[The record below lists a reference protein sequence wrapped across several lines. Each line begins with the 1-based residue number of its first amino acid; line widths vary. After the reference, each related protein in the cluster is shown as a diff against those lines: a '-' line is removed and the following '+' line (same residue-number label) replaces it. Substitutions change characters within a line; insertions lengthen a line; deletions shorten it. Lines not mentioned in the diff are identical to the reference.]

1 LLQIEQRRS
10 VSRMFVTE
18 TIEYNLLLIALLTVS
33 VATVLEYLRA
43 NRRRSSNIVT
53 MSLLAVTTVV
63 LFCAVLA
70 RWLREGQGP
79 FLTLYDV
86 LLSNLFTLNLIY
98 LVIYLRFVRTR
109 VSAMVVLPSF
119 VLLGIWL
126 LNLPSAAVPLPA
138 TFDNPWLWMHVLSGK
153 LFLGFSLVPAAL
165 GIILLFPTLTA
176 RQAYGPAHIY
186 ARKLDAEI
194 WPLFALAFI
203 CHSCMLIAGA
213 VWAHSAWGSYWAWD
227 PLETWTLITWL
238 AMALLLHVR
247 VTYRQFPPAVAWV
260 SVVAIF
266 ALAFLTF
273 FGVPFF
279 SMAPHKGVM

>member
-1 LLQIEQRRS
+1 M
-10 VSRMFVTE
+10 RMFVTE
-18 TIEYNLLLIALLTVS
+18 AMEKNLLLLALLTVS
-33 VATVLEYLRA
+33 VATVLEFLRGDRA
-43 NRRRSSNIVT
+43 RSSTLVT
-53 MSLLAVTTVV
+53 VSMLAITTLV

-98 LVIYLRFVRTR
+98 LVIYLRFVKTR
-109 VSAMVVLPSF
+109 VSAMVVLPFF

-153 LFLGFSLVPAAL
+153 LFLGFSLVPAGL
-165 GIILLFPTLTA
+165 GIILLLPTLTA
-176 RQAYGPAHIY
+176 RQAYGPAHIF

-194 WPLFALAFI
+194 WPLFAMAFI

-213 VWAHSAWGSYWAWD
+213 VWAHSAWGRYWDWD

-247 VTYRQFPPAVAWV
+247 VTYRQLPPAVGWI

>member
-1 LLQIEQRRS
+1 
-10 VSRMFVTE
+10 MFVTE

-98 LVIYLRFVRTR
+98 LVIYMRFVRTR
-109 VSAMVVLPSF
+109 VSAMVVFPFF

-126 LNLPSAAVPLPA
+126 LNLPSAAVPLPD

-165 GIILLFPTLTA
+165 
-176 RQAYGPAHIY
+176 
-186 ARKLDAEI
+186 
-194 WPLFALAFI
+194 
-203 CHSCMLIAGA
+203 
-213 VWAHSAWGSYWAWD
+213 
-227 PLETWTLITWL
+227 
-238 AMALLLHVR
+238 
-247 VTYRQFPPAVAWV
+247 
-260 SVVAIF
+260 
-266 ALAFLTF
+266 
-273 FGVPFF
+273 
-279 SMAPHKGVM
+279 

>member
-1 LLQIEQRRS
+1 M
-10 VSRMFVTE
+10 RMFATE
-18 TIEYNLLLIALLTVS
+18 AMERNLLLLALLTVS
-33 VATVLEYLRA
+33 VATVLEYLRGDRA
-43 NRRRSSNIVT
+43 RSSTLVT
-53 MSLLAVTTVV
+53 VSLLIVTTVV

-98 LVIYLRFVRTR
+98 LVIYWHVARTR
-109 VSAMVVLPSF
+109 VSAIVVLPFF

-153 LFLGFSLVPAAL
+153 LFLGLNLVPAAL
-165 GIILLFPTLTA
+165 GVILLFPVLAA
-176 RQAYGPAHIY
+176 RQANGAAHND
-186 ARKLDAEI
+186 AKKLDAEI

-213 VWAHSAWGSYWAWD
+213 VWAHSAWGRYWGWD
-227 PLETWTLITWL
+227 PLETWALITWL

-247 VTYRQFPPAVAWV
+247 VTYRQLPSAVAWA

-273 FGVPFF
+273 FGVPFI